1 MTWYEWIELIGG
13 CMIAAI
19 PVVIFIVRMVRDD
32 RHLFKREIPGQLVQ
46 LVKLAHGVSEV
57 RTMFDIRV
65 SERMRDALCAPL
77 TQEQLA
83 TIRSAA
89 PGTYSTYVKCE
100 LLSSSYKGSELSGVV
115 KAAVRV
121 SSKFSEEPLV
131 CPEVQLKI
139 TVCGMDAP
147 GMGLRWEVT
156 SVERMA

>member
-1 MTWYEWIELIGG
+1 MTWYEWIELIGE
-13 CMIAAI
+13 CVIIAVPAVMLI
-19 PVVIFIVRMVRDD
+19 TWRIRSNR
-32 RHLFKREIPGQLVQ
+32 RLLQQEIPGQLVQ
-46 LVKLAHGVSEV
+46 LVQLAHGASRV
-57 RTMFDIRV
+57 RTIFDIRV

-121 SSKFSEEPLV
+121 SSKFSEEPLI